1 MIGHVVMH
9 VSDLAKSPIGI
20 LKHSSMSDVIRK
32 LLEHRISRLVVLDS
46 GRPIGIISEKD
57 VGFFLF
63 NDSTKYG
70 LDKIPISSVMNEIEY
85 VDKNTSVEKAAK
97 VMTDKKI
104 SSLCILEN
112 DQMGI
117 LTKTDLAR
125 YYSENYSKKHR
136 VVDFMTPSY
145 VYTHS
150 ATPLFKVLRKMLEHK
165 ISRIITK
172 SQNEQPEGILS
183 FKDLF
188 AVSLELGSEED
199 DEGFTLSDQIRRGFL
214 SENGFGGISLARDVM
229 SKGILTVRFNDDLST
244 ACNIMLENK
253 VSGLAVLDGNG
264 GFSGMVSKTDIARA
278 LHS

>member
-1 MIGHVVMH
+1 MH
-9 VSDLAKSPIGI
+9 VRDLAKSPIGI
-20 LKHSSMSDVIRK
+20 FKQSSMSDVIKK
-32 LLEHRISRLVVLDS
+32 LLENRISRLVVLDS

-70 LDKIPISSVMNEIEY
+70 LDKIPISSIMNEIEY
-85 VDKNTSVEKAAK
+85 VGGDTSIENGAK
-97 VMTDKKI
+97 MLIDKKI

-117 LTKTDLAR
+117 FTKTDLAR

-136 VVDFMTPSY
+136 VADFMTPSY
-145 VYTHS
+145 VSTHS

-172 SQNEQPEGILS
+172 NQNEQPEGILS

-188 AVSLELGSEED
+188 KISLELGNEED
-199 DEGFTLSDQIRRGFL
+199 DDGFALSDQIRRGFL
-214 SENGFGGISLARDVM
+214 SESGFGGISLARDVM

-244 ACNIMLENK
+244 ACNIMLENN

-264 GFSGMVSKTDIARA
+264 GFSGIVSKTDIVRA
-278 LHS
+278 LHSV